1 MSVLAGEE
9 EATMEEPAVDV
20 TIEQLLDA
28 REANRLANSEEEAND
43 DIEPEV
49 NDAES
54 EPMTTSEMIKQL
66 RLVQKSMMTK
76 GIDGWD
82 TLEDA
87 IFNLQSAR
95 TLVQTT
101 LPQLWT
107 SE

>member
-1 MSVLAGEE
+1 
-9 EATMEEPAVDV
+9 MEEPAVDV

-28 REANRLANSEEEAND
+28 RLANRLANSEEEAND